1 MDILF
6 KKPEIED
13 QPLIEP
19 YFHAVKELGCEM
31 TFSSLFLWSGHY
43 RVQFAVV
50 DDMLV
55 LRAGEAPDFSF
66 AYPIGIHDPKPVI
79 ETLRNY
85 CREHGFVFRMHGL
98 TNDKRADLEQAFPG
112 EFEFVSDRDSA
123 DYIYL
128 SEDLISLKGKKY
140 HGKRNHINRFKEE
153 NNWSY
158 EPITR
163 ENMDECVEL
172 ALEWCRQNG
181 CADDGRL
188 AEICVIK
195 NSFRYFEQLKLV
207 GGILRVDGKVVAFTI
222 GEAVNE
228 DVFVV
233 HIEKAYAEI
242 NGAYPAINQE
252 FVKHE
257 ASQYRYINREEDLG
271 MEGLRKA
278 KMSYRPVI
286 LLERYLVTEKES

>member
-1 MDILF
+1 M
-6 KKPEIED
+6 
-13 QPLIEP
+13 
-19 YFHAVKELGCEM
+19 
-31 TFSSLFLWSGHY
+31 
-43 RVQFAVV
+43 
-50 DDMLV
+50 
-55 LRAGEAPDFSF
+55 
-66 AYPIGIHDPKPVI
+66 
-79 ETLRNY
+79 
-85 CREHGFVFRMHGL
+85 
-98 TNDKRADLEQAFPG
+98 
-112 EFEFVSDRDSA
+112 
-123 DYIYL
+123 
-128 SEDLISLKGKKY
+128 
-140 HGKRNHINRFKEE
+140 
-153 NNWSY
+153 
-158 EPITR
+158 
-163 ENMDECVEL
+163 
-172 ALEWCRQNG
+172 
-181 CADDGRL
+181 
-188 AEICVIK
+188 IK